1 MAERSKANETFERF
15 EALTGILGH
24 LQNARGVADTG
35 QHGRDLV
42 EPLDGLIKQVER
54 KIAPIEKK
62 LAAEREKARRPRP

>member
-1 MAERSKANETFERF
+1 MAESKVTETYERF
-15 EALTGILGH
+15 ETLTGILGH

-35 QHGRDLV
+35 QHGRDMV
-42 EPLDGLIKQVER
+42 ESLDGLIEKVER